1 MLMVNLVK
9 SLGKY
14 VDLESMHIFKPSN
27 HVQNCRNTKSNI
39 IVKRWEKGKKK
50 KQNQHK
56 VRTQIQNFDK

>member
-14 VDLESMHIFKPSN
+14 VDLESMHILKPSN

-50 KQNQHK
+50 TKP
-56 VRTQIQNFDK
+56 TQSKNSDSKF